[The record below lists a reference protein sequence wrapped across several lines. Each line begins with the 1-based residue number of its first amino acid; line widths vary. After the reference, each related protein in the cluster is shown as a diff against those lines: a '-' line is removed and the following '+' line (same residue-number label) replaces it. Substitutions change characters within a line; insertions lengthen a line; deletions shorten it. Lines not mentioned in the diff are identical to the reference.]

1 MDKPSTKFCHSRVRL
16 PTHSS
21 KLLRSTS
28 TIKVDFKQVTREITK
43 MIFFMREF
51 TVFDIQE
58 HLESVFKNGYYL
70 ENRKRPETNPG
81 YRRIQE
87 IRKILERYFLVI

>member
-1 MDKPSTKFCHSRVRL
+1 MFNNKT
-16 PTHSS
+16 SS
-21 KLLRSTS
+21 
-28 TIKVDFKQVTREITK
+28 IKVDFKLLTREITK
-43 MIFFMREF
+43 FIFFMREF

-70 ENRKRPETNPG
+70 ENRRKPETNPG

-87 IRKILERYFLVI
+87 IRKILERYFLVIHLNGSRPFRGKLYKFN